1 MDKTKLPVLVL
12 KNIILFPHSEI
23 RLELENDK
31 DKELISLA
39 DSYYNKHILIIHP
52 NNELEASIDKTSFP
66 RIGIIGY
73 INMKLDLPNNKTRIV
88 IRGLNRVKVLS
99 YTSEVDGIKVS
110 YFEDIKT
117 PKLSSVEEMAYSRSL
132 IKQTEYYIEH
142 CPTASNSILSDILG
156 VNDIDKITDILTMF
170 IPGTY
175 QRKLEYLNET
185 SPTTRVMML
194 LDDINMEISVTE
206 LEQEIEDKI
215 SFELEKT
222 QRDYILN
229 EKIKIMK
236 EELGEGYDKDRET
249 TKLKER
255 LKNSNI
261 PISIKKRLELEI
273 KRYESIPAM
282 SSEIGMVRN
291 YIDTLFSLP
300 WNIYTKD
307 NENLDDAMEKLNK
320 THYGLEEAKERVI
333 EYLALNQMTKGVNNP
348 IICLVGPPGVGK
360 TTFAKSIAS
369 AINRK
374 YTKIS
379 VGGISDE
386 ADIVGHRRAYIGSSP
401 GKIIEGLKKA
411 GSSNPVFVIDEV
423 DKMTKDI
430 KGDPASSLLE
440 VLDKDQNKYFCD
452 NYIEEEYD
460 LSKVMFILTANYIDQ
475 IPIELLDRLEII
487 EISSYTENEKFN
499 ICKNYIIPNGIK
511 SHGLE
516 DANIEF
522 TDDAISKIIKNYTKE
537 AGVRELERKIHT
549 ILRKIVKEIIIDK
562 KESLNIID
570 ESIVIKYLG
579 NEKYP
584 DSKNNKYKSE
594 IGIVNAMSYTIY
606 GGDILKIEVD
616 FYKGN
621 GNIVAT
627 GSLGEVFI
635 ESTKIALSYIKSN
648 YKKFGINYETLE
660 NSDIHIH
667 VPEGA
672 IKKDG
677 PSAGIAITTAI
688 ISAFTNLKIKN
699 NISMTGEIT
708 LRGEVLP
715 VGGLKEKV
723 IGAKKAGVDKIILP
737 SSNKKDIEELDKEI
751 INNLKF
757 IYVDNYL
764 QVFENLTYLNKKK
777 KSTNKILEGQKK

>member
-320 THYGLEEAKERVI
+320 THYGLEEVKERVI

-499 ICKNYIIPNGIK
+499 ICKNYIIPNGVK

-660 NSDIHIH
+660 SSDIHIH